1 MKYILDI
8 EADNLLDDVTT
19 IHCVVLRDVDS
30 FDTLSFYGE
39 ELKDSL
45 HVMENADQLIG
56 HNLIGYDLPVLKK
69 LWDWEYQGDVLDTLV
84 CSRTIWPNLMEIDA
98 KIRVAPQ
105 KLWGSHSLKAWGFR
119 LGELKDDFAVD
130 SGAGSFQN
138 FSQEMLDYCIQDTK
152 VTKAL
157 YDRIQAKKFSE
168 DALALEHRIAL
179 EMFKQERRG
188 FVLDVEK
195 AQELYAELAQR
206 RADIE
211 TQLDSTFPP
220 TVVQLKTK
228 TKEVPFNPA
237 SRQQI
242 AERLQGLGWK
252 PDTFTDSGQPKVDET
267 ILNEIDLPEAA
278 LLSEYLMLNK
288 RIGQLATGKQAWL
301 KLEKDGKLH
310 GRVNHMGAVTSRCTH
325 SNPNMAQVP
334 SVSAPHGRRCRE
346 LFTVPVRYSL
356 LGADASGLELRC
368 LAHYMAPF
376 DDGAYGRELLE
387 GDIHTA
393 NQEAAGLPTRADAK
407 TFIYGFLYG
416 AGDGKVG
423 QIIGKGPKEG
433 KAIKTKFLRK
443 FPALA
448 KLKEKVS
455 EAAEERGWIKGLDG
469 RQIPIRHPHA
479 ALNTLLQSAGALI
492 CKRWYVCIEDN
503 IRQAGYTEEDVA
515 IVAFVHDEVQV
526 QVRQGIEDDIGKI
539 IVRSIKDAEQY
550 YQFKCP
556 LDAEYTYGQNWA
568 DTH

>member
-1 MKYILDI
+1 
-8 EADNLLDDVTT
+8 
-19 IHCVVLRDVDS
+19 
-30 FDTLSFYGE
+30 
-39 ELKDSL
+39 
-45 HVMENADQLIG
+45 
-56 HNLIGYDLPVLKK
+56 
-69 LWDWEYQGDVLDTLV
+69 
-84 CSRTIWPNLMEIDA
+84 MEIDA
-98 KIRVAPQ
+98 KIRVTPQ

-119 LGELKDDFAVD
+119 LGELKDDFALD

-138 FSQEMLDYCIQDTK
+138 FSREMLDYCIQDTK
-152 VTKAL
+152 VTKVL
-157 YDRIQAKKFSE
+157 YDRIAAKNFSE

-188 FVLDVEK
+188 FVLDLKK
-195 AQELYAELAQR
+195 AQKLFAQLSQR
-206 RADIE
+206 RTDIE
-211 TQLDSTFPP
+211 TTLDQTFPP
-220 TVVQLKTK
+220 TIVELKTK

-242 AERLQGLGWK
+242 AERLQGLGWE
-252 PDTFTDSGQPKVDET
+252 PQDFTDSGQPKVDET
-267 ILNEIDLPEAA
+267 ILNNIDLPEAK

-301 KLEKDGKLH
+301 KLEKEGKIH

-334 SVSAPHGRRCRE
+334 SVSAPYGRDCRE
-346 LFTVPVRYSL
+346 LFTVPSGYSL

-387 GDIHTA
+387 GDIHTT

-407 TFIYGFLYG
+407 TFIYGFLFG
-416 AGDGKVG
+416 AGDAKIG
-423 QIIGKGPKEG
+423 QIIGRGAKEG
-433 KAIKTKFLRK
+433 KAIKKKFLAK
-443 FPALA
+443 IPALK

-455 EAAEERGWIKGLDG
+455 EAAERGWIRGLDG
-469 RQIPIRHPHA
+469 RLIPIRHPHA

-503 IRQAGYTEEDVA
+503 IRKAGYSEEDVA

-526 QVRQGIEDDIGKI
+526 QVRQGIEDEIGKLI
-539 IVRSIKDAEQY
+539 INSIKDAEHY

-556 LDAEYTYGQNWA
+556 LDAEYTFGNNWA